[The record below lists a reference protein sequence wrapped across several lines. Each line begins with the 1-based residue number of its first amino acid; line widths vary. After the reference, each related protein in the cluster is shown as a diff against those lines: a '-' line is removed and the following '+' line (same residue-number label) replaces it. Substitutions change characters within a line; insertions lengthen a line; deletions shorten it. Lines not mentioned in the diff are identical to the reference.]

1 MTGTGIISRIR
12 YGWRVAAFT
21 AAALAMLCSCV
32 KESVGTPRPEDAKV
46 ILNIRTPKSV
56 APQRRARS
64 VQTPEETAVREVHVL
79 VFRDAQG
86 TGEYTFAY
94 RVRGSRLSQQSNGA
108 SQFEA
113 ILQTTDVPIRLVIL
127 ANCGELFQ
135 TFSPGVGQSEE
146 SVRSEL
152 VMEFPGEG
160 LSDFLPMYGEI
171 SLPGIDAGQTNVI
184 GVTVLRAVAR
194 VDVVTRLET
203 GSPAFELRDVRIYR
217 ANDRLRLIP
226 DDVADFDAP
235 KVTAPTVP
243 ASAEPLIRPLTKT
256 AQEPTDSIGGL
267 YLPESLSVSDSQ
279 LRRTAA
285 TTVVVG
291 GVFEGDTE
299 VTYYRVDFNSGVAGH
314 PFGQVLRNYLY
325 TFTVKRVTA
334 SGWPTAEEAAT
345 NLSASMTVEVQ
356 PWDDFTSDMYFHEGY
371 LGVSTRSVQMPFLPG
386 YPRTVDVESTENYSI
401 EWLDTPSA
409 GSVSAWDVPLSDG
422 YFTATILHD
431 PGEADNRTHI
441 RIESPQYNTTDDEIA
456 ATLRLR
462 VNDTAVDIRVVKESP
477 SRYSDRVFQVMS
489 MGSSFGSMGD
499 YATTVGYTLAMRR
512 VLDVNF
518 SPDSQYPFR
527 IGGFFYLTVPIS
539 TVVYS
544 ASVAPADIAYYKK
557 MIDNTDIL
565 ILPYGNVTSSQ
576 VADMLYDEWLVEK
589 PNRVL
594 WVMLDASAYNVGIR
608 TRFQQEG
615 LGTWQDIGSMFNAA
629 AGYRA
634 AEASDFAYANA
645 REVGQFFA
653 GPFGTVDEGELL
665 FGSDAV
671 AGVVQLPDSAK
682 RRITPL
688 VYNNNPPYDDYM
700 SLGVEIRRGVIYQ
713 GEAQLFQ
720 GGLGMSGMAGN
731 SAQTNGTIVSA
742 PQVTGTTER
751 YYLDVLNANIWA
763 WAVGRVIYG
772 PPDGEKL

>member
-1 MTGTGIISRIR
+1 MGGRR
-12 YGWRVAAFT
+12 VVAALWG
-21 AAALAMLCSCV
+21 AAVLLLCSCV
-32 KESVGTPRPEDAKV
+32 KDVEAIAPEQTAKV
-46 ILNIRTPKSV
+46 ILSIRTPGSV
-56 APQRRARS
+56 AAGPRAGS
-64 VQTPEETAVREVHVL
+64 VQTAEETAVGEVHVL
-79 VFRDAQG
+79 VFHDAQG
-86 TGEYTFAY
+86 SGDYSFAY
-94 RVRGSRLSQQSNGA
+94 LVRGSRIAQQQDRS
-108 SQFEA
+108 SRFEA
-113 ILQTTDVPIRLVIL
+113 MLRTTDTPIRLVVL
-127 ANCGELFQ
+127 ANSGELFR
-135 TFSPGVGQSEE
+135 TYAPRVGQSEA

-152 VMEFPGEG
+152 EIAFPPEG
-160 LSDFLPMYGEI
+160 LAASLPMYGET
-171 SLPGIDAGQTNVI
+171 SLPGLDAGQTNVI

-194 VDVVTRLET
+194 VDVVTRLDA
-203 GSPAFELRDVRIYR
+203 GSAAFELRDVRIYR

-226 DDVADFDAP
+226 DDVADAEAP

-243 ASAEPLIRPLTKT
+243 ASAQPLSEPLTKT
-256 AQEPTDSIGGL
+256 AQERTDSIGGL
-267 YLPESLSVSDSQ
+267 YLPESLAVTDSQ

-299 VTYYRVDFNSGVAGH
+299 VTYYRVDFNSGVEGH

-334 SGWPTAEEAAT
+334 SGWSTAEEAAN
-345 NLSASMTVEVQ
+345 NLSSSMTVEVQ
-356 PWDDFTSDMYFHEGY
+356 PWDDFTSDIYFHEGY
-371 LGVSTRSVQMPFLPG
+371 LGVSTRSVRMPFLPG
-386 YPRTVDVESTENYSI
+386 YIRTVDVESTEDYSI

-431 PGEADNRTHI
+431 ASEDDKITHI

-539 TVVYS
+539 TTIYS
-544 ASVAPADIAYYKK
+544 ASVAPADVAYYRK
-557 MIDNTDIL
+557 MIENTDIL
-565 ILPYGNVTSSQ
+565 ILPYANVTSAQ
-576 VADMLYDEWLVEK
+576 VTDMLFDEWLVEK

-594 WVMLDASAYNVGIR
+594 WVMLDAAAYNVGIR

-615 LGTWQDIGSMFNAA
+615 LGTWQDIGNMFNAA

-634 AEASDFAYANA
+634 AEESDFAYSNA
-645 REVGQFFA
+645 REVGQFFV

-671 AGVVQLPDSAK
+671 AGVVLLPDSAK

-688 VYNNNPPYDDYM
+688 VYNNNAPYDDYM
-700 SLGVEIRRGVIYQ
+700 SLGVETRRGVVYQ

-742 PQVTGTTER
+742 PQVSGTTSR

-772 PPDGEKL
+772 PPNGEP

>member
-1 MTGTGIISRIR
+1 MAGTGIIARIR
-12 YGWRVAAFT
+12 AVWRVAAFSG
-21 AAALAMLCSCV
+21 AAMAMLCSCV
-32 KESVGTPRPEDAKV
+32 KQIDVIPHADQAKV
-46 ILNIRTPKSV
+46 ILSIRTPGSV
-56 APQRRARS
+56 AAGPRAGS
-64 VQTPEETAVREVHVL
+64 IQTAGETTVDEVHVL
-79 VFRDAQG
+79 VFHDAQG
-86 TGEYTFAY
+86 SGDYRFAY
-94 RVRGSRLSQQSNGA
+94 LVRGSRIAQQQDRS
-108 SQFEA
+108 SRFEA
-113 ILQTTDVPIRLVIL
+113 KLRTADIPIRLIIL
-127 ANCGELFQ
+127 ANSGALFR
-135 TFSPGVGQSEE
+135 TYAPRVGQSEE
-146 SVRSEL
+146 SVRAEL
-152 VMEFPGEG
+152 ETEFSQEG
-160 LSDFLPMYGEI
+160 LTASLPMYGQA
-171 SLPGIDAGQTNVI
+171 SLPGIDAGETNVI

-194 VDVVTRLET
+194 VDVVTRLDA
-203 GSPAFELRDVRIYR
+203 GSPAFELRDVRVYR

-226 DDVADFDAP
+226 DDVADADAP

-243 ASAEPLIRPLTKT
+243 ASAAPLSQPLTKT
-256 AQEPTDSIGGL
+256 AQDRPDSIGGL

-279 LRRTAA
+279 QRRTAA

-291 GVFEGDTE
+291 GLFEGDTE
-299 VTYYRVDFNSGVAGH
+299 VTYYRVDFNSGVEGH

-345 NLSASMTVEVQ
+345 NLSSSMTVEVQ
-356 PWDDFTSDMYFHEGY
+356 PWEDFASEIYFHDGY

-386 YPRTVDVESTENYSI
+386 YTRTVDVASTADYSI
-401 EWLDTPSA
+401 EWVDTPSA
-409 GSVSAWDVPLSDG
+409 GSVSAWDEPLSDG
-422 YFTATILHD
+422 YFTATIVHD
-431 PGEADNRTHI
+431 PAEADNRTHI
-441 RIESPQYNTTDDEIA
+441 RIESPQYNTTDDEIT

-477 SRYSDRVFQVMS
+477 SRYSDRIIQVMS
-489 MGSSFGSMGD
+489 MGSSYGSLGD

-518 SPDSQYPFR
+518 SPASQYPFK
-527 IGGFFYLTVPIS
+527 IGGFFFLTVPVS
-539 TVVYS
+539 TTIYS
-544 ASVAPADIAYYKK
+544 ASVAASDVTYYKK

-565 ILPYGNVTSSQ
+565 ILAYANYTSAQVT
-576 VADMLYDEWLVEK
+576 DMLFDEWLVEK

-594 WVMLDASAYNVGIR
+594 WVMLDAAAFNTGIR

-615 LGTWQDIGSMFNAA
+615 LGTWQDVGNKFDPAF
-629 AGYRA
+629 GYRA
-634 AEASDFAYANA
+634 ASRSDFAHDNA
-645 REVGQFFA
+645 HEAGQFFA

-665 FGSDAV
+665 FYSDV
-671 AGVVQLPDSAK
+671 IAGMVELPDSAK

-688 VYNNNPPYDDYM
+688 VYNNNAPYDHFM
-700 SLGVEIRRGVIYQ
+700 SLGVETRRGVVYQ

-731 SAQTNGTIVSA
+731 SAQTNGTIVSV